1 MAEFEGET
9 QRDPQRSPGHGPD
22 RFPRAGADWGARGRI
37 RPAPAA
43 EPAEAGPAGEAAGQ
57 SDATDWSALLGML
70 GGGGD
75 SNPLSA
81 LSELD
86 PQLLQAGLRL
96 FPSTPPLTTAR
107 WPCSMLSS
115 LLSSRSGMQRLTR
128 PFRSPSWPGSS
139 GWPSSSSRAAERRG
153 RTMYNRY
160 IPNGASY
167 TRVVEEDAP
176 PTQTVPPDAPPPEPD
191 AEAPESAKPA
201 SGLGKLLRGLK
212 LDGLDTGDVLLLL
225 IPPVPL
231 SGGGRHGTGHH
242 PGAAPAA
249 GAGITGGR
257 PLPAA
262 RYSSTVCSTVPSG
275 NANSVSPKRVR
286 SVDTA

>member
-1 MAEFEGET
+1 MAEFEEKLNAILSASLAQALTGE
-9 QRDPQRSPGHGPD
+9 H
-22 RFPRAGADWGARGRI
+22 AGESA
-37 RPAPAA
+37 PPPAA

-57 SDATDWSALLGML
+57 SGATDWSALLGML

-96 FPSTPPLTTAR
+96 FSEYSATDDRKVA
-107 WPCSMLSS
+107 
-115 LLSSRSGMQRLTR
+115 LLNALKPFVKPERYAKVDRL
-128 PFRSPSWPGSS
+128 PSWPGSS

-225 IPPVPL
+225 ILLFLFLEGDDMELV
-231 SGGGRHGTGHH
+231 
-242 PGAAPAA
+242 
-249 GAGITGGR
+249 ITLGLLLLLG
-257 PLPAA
+257 LE
-262 RYSSTVCSTVPSG
+262 
-275 NANSVSPKRVR
+275 
-286 SVDTA
+286 

>member
-1 MAEFEGET
+1 
-9 QRDPQRSPGHGPD
+9 
-22 RFPRAGADWGARGRI
+22 
-37 RPAPAA
+37 
-43 EPAEAGPAGEAAGQ
+43 
-57 SDATDWSALLGML
+57 
-70 GGGGD
+70 
-75 SNPLSA
+75 
-81 LSELD
+81 
-86 PQLLQAGLRL
+86 
-96 FPSTPPLTTAR
+96 
-107 WPCSMLSS
+107 
-115 LLSSRSGMQRLTR
+115 
-128 PFRSPSWPGSS
+128 
-139 GWPSSSSRAAERRG
+139 
-153 RTMYNRY
+153 MYNRY

-225 IPPVPL
+225 ILLFLFLEGDDMELVITL
-231 SGGGRHGTGHH
+231 GLLLLLGLGIT
-242 PGAAPAA
+242 AA
-249 GAGITGGR
+249 G

-275 NANSVSPKRVR
+275 SANSVSPKRVR